1 MRHWRLLVM
10 LFSPAVLAGPIADGF
25 ARAVQNDAQ
34 FLSAT
39 PERDSAEYAAAAGV
53 AQYAPE
59 FRASRDQNR
68 TEGAASTTKNTSTT
82 YTVSQPVFDSSRL
95 VSVLESDPRR
105 KLAEA
110 TYLTREQELAQRY
123 FRAVAESMK
132 AVENVSLNQS
142 RITAFEQQ
150 ARSAKRSFEGGIGT
164 VTDLR
169 DAEVRLDQANASHA
183 SLLAQKKHAFRQLAL
198 LLGDMPSEA
207 FLTLPQDAPKMT
219 LPDAQLGQ
227 RLAIESGTQM
237 EAARQNLRLAELG
250 AMRAKGALLPVMS
263 LVYQDSEINN
273 TRSKYSGVSITIPI
287 GISSAL
293 QASSASAAALKQRYQ
308 TQDTENKVRLDVER
322 LLDSVQA
329 GFAEVGMRLKAI
341 GAAELS
347 VDSNERSYKGG
358 IKSTVDVLNAIQ
370 TLFQTRQ
377 DYVNAKL
384 ALAENLLNLKMQM
397 AVSAADA
404 IRETELLLRGSN

>member
-1 MRHWRLLVM
+1 MRHRLLFTFSLLAV
-10 LFSPAVLAGPIADGF
+10 FVSPAALAGPIADGF

-34 FLSAT
+34 FLSAA
-39 PERDSAEYAAAAGV
+39 PERDSAEYAASAGV

-59 FRASRDQNR
+59 LRATRDQNR
-68 TEGAASTTKNTSTT
+68 TEGATSTTRSTSTT
-82 YTVSQPVFDSSRL
+82 YTISQPIFDGSRL
-95 VSVLESDPRR
+95 VSVLEHDPRR

-198 LLGDMPSEA
+198 LLGEMPSES

-219 LPDAQLGQ
+219 LPDAQISKN
-227 RLAIESGTQM
+227 LAIESGTQM
-237 EAARQNLRLAELG
+237 EFARQNQRLADLG
-250 AMRAKGALLPVMS
+250 AMRAKGVLLPS
-263 LVYQDSEINN
+263 CPLYIR
-273 TRSKYSGVSITIPI
+273 T
-287 GISSAL
+287 A
-293 QASSASAAALKQRYQ
+293 
-308 TQDTENKVRLDVER
+308 
-322 LLDSVQA
+322 
-329 GFAEVGMRLKAI
+329 
-341 GAAELS
+341 
-347 VDSNERSYKGG
+347 
-358 IKSTVDVLNAIQ
+358 KST
-370 TLFQTRQ
+370 TRAQ
-377 DYVNAKL
+377 NIPGFPSPFR
-384 ALAENLLNLKMQM
+384 
-397 AVSAADA
+397 SA
-404 IRETELLLRGSN
+404 